1 MKSVTNIINFLGH
14 HQWNWIDYSS
24 YDYNHWN
31 DGEPNSNDDDRYCA
45 YMYKNNGFWDDT
57 TCYGVYKGYVCQ
69 IERSKL

>member
-1 MKSVTNIINFLGH
+1 MKSVINIINFLGH

-69 IERSKL
+69 IERSK